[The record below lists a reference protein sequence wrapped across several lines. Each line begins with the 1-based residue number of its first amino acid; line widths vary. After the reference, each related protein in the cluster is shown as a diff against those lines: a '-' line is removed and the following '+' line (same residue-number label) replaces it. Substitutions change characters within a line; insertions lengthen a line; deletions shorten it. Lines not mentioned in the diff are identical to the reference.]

1 MFIILYYRTPFLTE
15 HLRWLLLNH
24 TIELQRFFRIV
35 WIIPFLISSFHFLF
49 GFVELISCVYAY
61 H

>member
-24 TIELQRFFRIV
+24 TLELQRFFRIV

-49 GFVELISCVYAY
+49 HFVELVSCVYAY